1 MLKFERTADPNSR
14 RVLDQFGQYIGDI
27 VTYDR
32 RSIGGSYQI
41 RFKQARNVLSGD
53 SYLGQSIY
61 EMERIISEMKKIRQ
75 ELQRPV
81 P

>member
-14 RVLDQFGQYIGDI
+14 RVLDVFGQHIGDI

-32 RSIGGSYQI
+32 RSIGGSYQV

-53 SYLGQSIY
+53 SYLGQSIH
-61 EMERIISEMKKIRQ
+61 EMEQIIAEMQEVRRQ
-75 ELQRPV
+75 L
-81 P
+81 